1 MSQPTTEGTL
11 GRLPLPEF
19 VALAAMLM
27 ALNALAI
34 DIMLP
39 ALPLISEDY
48 ALASPNDQQL
58 VVICYLLGF
67 GASQLVYGP
76 LTDRYGR
83 RPVLFLSLICYAI
96 AGVACVLAPSFEWL
110 LAARAFQGASAG
122 GSRVIA
128 VSAARDQYSGR
139 TMARVMSLV
148 MMVFMSAP
156 ILAPWFG
163 QMLMQVMDWRGIFW
177 SLAAFGVVMFVWVLL
192 RLPETLPADRR
203 SPLNPAS
210 VFGNYR
216 KVASTRETLGYTFAS
231 GLMFSAMMSYI
242 SSSEQIYHDVYDTGD
257 WFPLWFAGAAFAM
270 SASNLINS
278 RLVERLGMR
287 RLAHA
292 ALIGLV
298 AVCLVHFLIAL
309 QGPVPFPLFYSLIL
323 LEFFLMGF
331 QGPNYNAI
339 AMEPLGRLA
348 GSGAALMGFASTFV
362 SAIIGGL
369 IARTFDGSLTPILF
383 GHVIVTSLALAAVA
397 LTERGRLMTSQ
408 ARD

>member
-1 MSQPTTEGTL
+1 
-11 GRLPLPEF
+11 
-19 VALAAMLM
+19 
-27 ALNALAI
+27 
-34 DIMLP
+34 
-39 ALPLISEDY
+39 
-48 ALASPNDQQL
+48 
-58 VVICYLLGF
+58 
-67 GASQLVYGP
+67 
-76 LTDRYGR
+76 
-83 RPVLFLSLICYAI
+83 
-96 AGVACVLAPSFEWL
+96 
-110 LAARAFQGASAG
+110 
-122 GSRVIA
+122 
-128 VSAARDQYSGR
+128 
-139 TMARVMSLV
+139 
-148 MMVFMSAP
+148 
-156 ILAPWFG
+156 
-163 QMLMQVMDWRGIFW
+163 
-177 SLAAFGVVMFVWVLL
+177 
-192 RLPETLPADRR
+192 
-203 SPLNPAS
+203 
-210 VFGNYR
+210 
-216 KVASTRETLGYTFAS
+216 
-231 GLMFSAMMSYI
+231 MMSYI

-348 GSGAALMGFASTFV
+348 GSGAALMGFASSFV